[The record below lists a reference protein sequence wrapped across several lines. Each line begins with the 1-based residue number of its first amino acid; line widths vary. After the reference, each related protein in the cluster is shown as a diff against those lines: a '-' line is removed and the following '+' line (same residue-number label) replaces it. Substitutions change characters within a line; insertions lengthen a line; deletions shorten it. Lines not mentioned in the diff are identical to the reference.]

1 VESLTPAWTGR
12 IAFGQI
18 RIPVV
23 LDEGPPPAQ
32 PGADLRITSCCE
44 RRDAPPPPA
53 WSVRWLRPAKD
64 GERAYAVLAAALARA
79 GVVAWLSPEAGAEPD
94 EWAAADTPLWS
105 SAGGLAMSSAEA
117 DVAARTA
124 PVTPDELCLAA
135 QLIDTF
141 PARAVPGRR
150 PWGEPDDE
158 RRPREEAGGGA
169 VVVQLAELRRR
180 RAGA

>member
-1 VESLTPAWTGR
+1 VESPATAWTGR

-23 LDEGPPPAQ
+23 LDSGPAPAQ

-53 WSVRWLRPAKD
+53 WSVRWLRPAGD

-79 GVVAWLSPEAGAEPD
+79 GMVAWLAPEAGAEVAHGAP
-94 EWAAADTPLWS
+94 DTPLWS
-105 SAGGLAMSSAEA
+105 SAGGLAVPPAGET
-117 DVAARTA
+117 VIARTT

-141 PARAVPGRR
+141 PARAIPGRR
-150 PWGEPDDE
+150 PWGEPETAAAVCAAD
-158 RRPREEAGGGA
+158 GGGA
-169 VVVQLAELRRR
+169 VVVQLADLRRR